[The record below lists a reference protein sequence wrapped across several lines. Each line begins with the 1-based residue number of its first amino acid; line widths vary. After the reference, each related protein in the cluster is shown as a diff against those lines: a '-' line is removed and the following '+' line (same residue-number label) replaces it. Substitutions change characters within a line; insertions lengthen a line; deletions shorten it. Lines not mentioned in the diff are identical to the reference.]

1 MLKKLNNLSEIS
13 SLYQAYIIDLWGVMH
28 DGVKI
33 NPEALKA
40 VKNLEKLGKRITF
53 LSNAP
58 RPNKNVNSFL
68 KKINFEENFLNYVM
82 TSGEAAVKSLQEKKF
97 GKKFYHIG
105 PPRDEPLF
113 EGLEKD
119 KTVIEKCEFIL
130 CTGLFDENM
139 TELNYYKKL
148 LEKHKHKTFVCT
160 NPDLTVFKG
169 GAEEFC
175 AGAIAKI
182 FENIGGNVIYFGKP
196 HREVYEVCLKK
207 NEKTLA
213 IGDNL
218 NTDIKGANKM
228 NLDSIFITDGVHR
241 EEFKNENDLADLL
254 KKYKVTTNYFQKN
267 LKW

>member
-1 MLKKLNNLSEIS
+1 MKKLNNLSEIS
-13 SLYQAYIIDLWGVMH
+13 NLYEAYIIDLWGVMH
-28 DGVKI
+28 DGVKL
-33 NPEALKA
+33 NPEALKV

-68 KKINFEENFLNYVM
+68 KRLNLEDKFLNYVM
-82 TSGEAAVKSLQEKKF
+82 TSGEAAVKSLQDKKF

-105 PPRDEPLF
+105 PVRDEPLF

-119 KTVIEKCEFIL
+119 KTTIEKCEFIL
-130 CTGLFDENM
+130 CTGLFDEHM

-148 LEKHKHKTFVCT
+148 LNKYNQKTLVCT

-169 GAEEFC
+169 GKEELC
-175 AGAIAKI
+175 AGSVADI
-182 FENIGGNVIYFGKP
+182 FENMGGNVKYFGKP
-196 HREVYEVCLKK
+196 HKEIYEVCLKK

-218 NTDIKGANKM
+218 NTDIKGANNM

-241 EEFKNENDLADLL
+241 AEFKNENDIENLL
-254 KKYKVTTNYFQKN
+254 KKYKVTTNYFQKK
-267 LKW
+267 LIW